1 MDAIEQLRL
10 DVELLRAARKERAA
24 AVRELIAA
32 GANLS
37 ARELWGNT
45 PLHEAAWYG
54 NEAVARALL
63 GAGAQV
69 HQPNRRGSTPLHR
82 AACKNRVDCVQLLL
96 DAGALPNARDKED
109 ETPLHEAVRYR
120 SAETAQL
127 LLAHGAEVDA
137 RNKHGM
143 TPLHAAIITESI
155 ECERV
160 LLAAGAAIDSRTHA
174 GDTPLHTAARH
185 CCPASMRML
194 MEMGVDIHAKNAE
207 GATPLL
213 NATFAHISWR
223 VDCLQMLV
231 EAGAEVKVH
240 DEMGNTPLLRL
251 AHVCADLEISVPR
264 EDKRD
269 FAAPKHTTFK
279 EFYANYGGRN
289 GYYDANAAM
298 LLLLEAG
305 AELNTPDT
313 RQATVLDWALLYCEP
328 DVVHTLRLAGAK
340 YRYEL
345 MQDEHEMEL
354 REKICPIPLPEPD
367 NWEHWQTPEDV
378 LAYARLCLQQ
388 CPLEGWEWM
397 LAPEVESPDVWYAG
411 INCGKKQLL
420 ISPWILTYGYVEARI
435 CIVCLLA
442 HALNYTVCQCII
454 SVHLKGWKRWKVL
467 QKWKLWLI
475 SLGAPGCTIKARR
488 LEMPSADAVAQSP
501 STELATHPA
510 FYVLCHRETGEVF
523 RKYAKRPRF
532 TAAKLAKLT
541 IRKRELETRGK
552 LCIAYVPSGASERA
566 IFATYDELNK
576 LISCM
581 HERAPEISTASLRDY
596 RRHGYRL
603 CYIYMRENMV
613 NYDHA

>member
-10 DVELLRAARKERAA
+10 DVELLRAARKERTA
-24 AVRELIAA
+24 AVLELIAA
-32 GANLS
+32 GASLS

-54 NEAVARALL
+54 NKEVARALL
-63 GAGAQV
+63 GAGAQA
-69 HQPNRRGSTPLHR
+69 QRPNRRGSTPLHR
-82 AACKNRVDCVQLLL
+82 AACKNRVDCMQLLL
-96 DAGALPNARDKED
+96 DAGAQPNARDKED
-109 ETPLHEAVRYR
+109 ETPLHEAARYR
-120 SAETAQL
+120 SAEAAQL

-155 ECERV
+155 ECVSV

-174 GDTPLHTAARH
+174 GDTPLHTAAQH

-194 MEMGVDIHAKNAE
+194 MDMGVDIHAQNAE

-213 NATFAHISWR
+213 YATFAHISWR

-251 AHVCADLEISVPR
+251 AHVCADLEISIPR
-264 EDKRD
+264 EDKRA
-269 FAAPKHTTFK
+269 FTAPKHTTFK

-313 RQATVLDWALLYCEP
+313 MQLTVLDWALLYCEP
-328 DVVHTLRLAGAK
+328 DVAHTLRLAGAK

-345 MQDEHEMEL
+345 EQDEHEMEL
-354 REKICPIPLPEPD
+354 RAKICPIPLPEPD

-378 LAYARLCLQQ
+378 LAYASLCLQQ

-397 LAPEVESPDVWYAG
+397 LAPEEESPDVWYAG
-411 INCGKKQLL
+411 IDYGKKQLL
-420 ISPWILTYGYVEARI
+420 ISPWILSRGYVEARKY
-435 CIVCLLA
+435 IVYRLA
-442 HALNYTVCQCII
+442 QALNYAVCQCIWDRR
-454 SVHLKGWKRWKVL
+454 LGGWEQCNAL
-467 QKWKLWLI
+467 EKWKQWLI
-475 SLGAPGCTIKARR
+475 SLGAPGCTIYARR
-488 LEMPSADAVAQSP
+488 LEMPSADAVALPP
-501 STELATHPA
+501 STEPPTHPA

-532 TAAKLAKLT
+532 TAAKLAELT
-541 IRKRELETRGK
+541 IRKRELETQGK
-552 LCIAYVPSGASERA
+552 LCIAYVPSEAPGRA

-581 HERAPEISTASLRDY
+581 HERVPEISAASLRDY

-603 CYIYMRENMV
+603 CYLYMRENMV

>member
-1 MDAIEQLRL
+1 MDAIEHLRL

-63 GAGAQV
+63 RAGAQA
-69 HQPNRRGSTPLHR
+69 QRPNRRGSTPLHR
-82 AACKNRVDCVQLLL
+82 AACKNRVGCVQLLL

-109 ETPLHEAVRYR
+109 ETPLHEAARYR
-120 SAETAQL
+120 SAEAARL

-143 TPLHAAIITESI
+143 PPLHAAIITEST
-155 ECERV
+155 ECESV
-160 LLAAGAAIDSRTHA
+160 LLAAGAAIDSRTNA

-194 MEMGVDIHAKNAE
+194 MDIGVDIHAQNAE

-251 AHVCADLEISVPR
+251 AHVCADMETSVPR
-264 EDKRD
+264 EDKRA

-313 RQATVLDWALLYCEP
+313 MQLTVLDWALLYCEP

-354 REKICPIPLPEPD
+354 REKICPISLPEPD

-378 LAYARLCLQQ
+378 LAYARQCLQL
-388 CPLEGWEWM
+388 CPLEGWEWRF
-397 LAPEVESPDVWYAG
+397 APEEESSDVWYAG
-411 INCGKKQLL
+411 IDYGKKQLL
-420 ISPWILTYGYVEARI
+420 ISPWILTRGYVEARRY
-435 CIVCLLA
+435 IVCRLA
-442 HALNYTVCQCII
+442 QALNYAVCQCIWGE
-454 SVHLKGWKRWKVL
+454 HLKGWKKRNVL
-467 QKWKLWLI
+467 EKWKLWLI
-475 SLGAPGCTIKARR
+475 SLGAPGCTINARR
-488 LEMPSADAVAQSP
+488 LEMPSADAVAQSTSMEP
-501 STELATHPA
+501 PTHPA

-532 TAAKLAKLT
+532 TAAKLAELT

-552 LCIAYVPSGASERA
+552 LCIAYVPSGEPGRA

-581 HERAPEISTASLRDY
+581 HERAPEISAASLRDY

-603 CYIYMRENMV
+603 CYLYLRENMV